1 MCIYVYMNIYIYIRI
16 SIYVYLYIFT
26 ISFPACFKDRQ
37 QNIHRRHAHL
47 LLERFGIEDSILFID
62 DLDSNCST
70 SGLVA
75 ALLHN
80 SERAPAKKTQ
90 RKCTTNY
97 STPPLSVKI
106 FSL

>member
-1 MCIYVYMNIYIYIRI
+1 MYIYTY
-16 SIYVYLYIFT
+16 SQ
-26 ISFPACFKDRQ
+26 FPFLRVSKTG
-37 QNIHRRHAHL
+37 NNKHRRHAHL

-80 SERAPAKKTQ
+80 SERAPANTQ